1 MTRNMGILRRSAGV
15 ALLLTLCS
23 QPTAPKTAKAQDP
36 SGAELISTPPQSTAP
51 ATSTPA
57 SEPAQSPSAPGGAS
71 SGPQSR
77 EAANLDL
84 AKPKE
89 PLGIWRFGG
98 GLGFSF
104 LNDYFFLTIEP
115 QASYLIKRIVEPGAT
130 LVYQWSKD
138 TFPDPN
144 LVRHT
149 VGGRLFARVYPIRQ
163 LFVLVEGE
171 LLNSGV
177 KRGQLSSDRENYPNL
192 FLGGGFVFGL
202 GKGAFFSAGIK
213 VNVFT
218 SDLYPDHFPIF
229 TIGAG
234 VGF

>member
-1 MTRNMGILRRSAGV
+1 MSRRMGIVRRSAGAV
-15 ALLLTLCS
+15 LLWTLFNLLVP
-23 QPTAPKTAKAQDP
+23 QKAANAQDSGGPEVISEP
-36 SGAELISTPPQSTAP
+36 SRSSMPAAAP
-51 ATSTPA
+51 ATGQPARSAATPN
-57 SEPAQSPSAPGGAS
+57 SQP
-71 SGPQSR
+71 R

-84 AKPKE
+84 AGPKE

-138 TFPDPN
+138 KLPNPDA
-144 LVRHT
+144 VRHT

-177 KRGQLSSDRENYPNL
+177 KQGEFSSDRKNYPNL

-202 GKGAFFSAGIK
+202 GKGAFFSTGLK

-218 SDLYPDHFPIF
+218 SDLYPDHFPVF
-229 TIGAG
+229 TLGAG

>member
-1 MTRNMGILRRSAGV
+1 MGILRRLAGV

-23 QPTAPKTAKAQDP
+23 EPIAPKTAKAQDD
-36 SGAELISTPPQSTAP
+36 SRAAVISEPPQSTAPAAVP

-57 SEPAQSPSAPGGAS
+57 SEPEVRSSARGGAT
-71 SGPQSR
+71 SGQQSR

-84 AKPKE
+84 ATPKQ

-104 LNDYFFLTIEP
+104 FNDYFFLTIEP

-138 TFPDPN
+138 TLPDPN
-144 LVRHT
+144 VVRHT
-149 VGGRLFARVYPIRQ
+149 VGGRLFARLYPIRQ
-163 LFVLVEGE
+163 LFILVEGE

-177 KRGQLSSDRENYPNL
+177 KQGEFSGDRKNYPNL
-192 FLGGGFVFGL
+192 FLGGGFLFGL
-202 GKGAFFSAGIK
+202 GKGVFLSTGIK

-229 TIGAG
+229 TLGAG
-234 VGF
+234 FGF